1 MFYRLEAYSYALFIQ
16 SEVSNKCLQSYNIVV
31 GAVSVTLELKSL
43 IKLATPVS
51 LAQLSL
57 VGMSATDVLIAGR
70 ASTLDLAGMNLGVNT
85 WNMIILFFMG
95 IGFATQPLVAKRFGA
110 LDDRGVKHQ
119 LHQSI
124 WMCLSL
130 GVVAMLVVWA
140 AAWGFKFV
148 NFEPE
153 MSRIARD
160 FLFAISLCAIPM
172 SLMPAVRG
180 TLEGMSMTRVVFLV
194 NFSAFLINI
203 PLDYV
208 LVNGLYGLP
217 KFGGVGCAWATV
229 ILMWAAFLISLWVLK
244 SHHGI
249 KQKKLFSDF
258 EKPNTKT
265 IRATF
270 KLGLPIGMS
279 IVIELAMFSGAGIMI
294 AKFGVIE
301 AGAHAVAIIVASLSF
316 MLYTGLGQGVT
327 IRASQLLGA
336 SLPDQAWSTVKIGT
350 LFNLA
355 VSVIFCLAYLVF
367 TEPLIRLFTS
377 DPQVIELAVVLLY
390 FGAAFQIVDCLQ
402 VAMVCALRAY
412 HDTAS
417 PPKYQLLA
425 FWGFGLPIGIGLSF
439 YGWWPGLEGA
449 KGMWFAMVVSL
460 SLVGLLL
467 LRRLAQHMR
476 EFNAQQQV

>member
-1 MFYRLEAYSYALFIQ
+1 MPVYS
-16 SEVSNKCLQSYNIVV
+16 
-31 GAVSVTLELKSL
+31 ELKSL
-43 IKLATPVS
+43 VKLAAPVS

-70 ASTLDLAGMNLGVNT
+70 ASTLDLAGMNLGVNI
-85 WNMIILFFMG
+85 WHMIILFFMG

-110 LDDRGVKHQ
+110 KDEAGVKHQ

-124 WMCLSL
+124 WMCFAL
-130 GVVAMLVVWA
+130 GIVAMLVVWA
-140 AAWGFKFV
+140 VAWGFQFI
-148 NFEPE
+148 NFEAR
-153 MSRIARD
+153 MLLIARD

-180 TLEGMSMTRVVFLV
+180 TLEGMSLTRVVFLV
-194 NFSAFLINI
+194 NFAAFLINI

-208 LVNGLYGLP
+208 LVNGLYGFP
-217 KFGGVGCAWATV
+217 KLGGVGCAWATV
-229 ILMWAAFLISLWVLK
+229 VLMWGAFLISIWILK
-244 SHHGI
+244 SHA
-249 KQKKLFSDF
+249 KLKHKALFADF
-258 EKPNTKT
+258 EKPNRDT
-265 IRATF
+265 ISRTF
-270 KLGLPIGMS
+270 RLGLPIGVS

-294 AKFGVIE
+294 AKFGVIQ
-301 AGAHAVAIIVASLSF
+301 AGAHAVAIVVASLSF

-336 SLPDQAWSTVKIGT
+336 GLPDQAWFAVKVGT

-355 VSVIFCLAYLVF
+355 ISVVICIAYLVY

-377 DPQVIELAVVLLY
+377 DPEVIRVAVVLLY
-390 FGAAFQIVDCLQ
+390 FGAAFQIADCLQ

-412 HDTAS
+412 HDTSS

-425 FWGFGLPIGIGLSF
+425 FWGFGLPIGVGLSF

-460 SLVGLLL
+460 SIVGLLL

-476 EFNAQQQV
+476 EFNAQVSLGLKSD

>member
-1 MFYRLEAYSYALFIQ
+1 
-16 SEVSNKCLQSYNIVV
+16 
-31 GAVSVTLELKSL
+31 VSVYLELKSL
-43 IKLATPVS
+43 VKLAVPVS

-70 ASTLDLAGMNLGVNT
+70 ASTLDLAGMSLGVNT

-110 LDDRGVKHQ
+110 KDELGVKHQ

-124 WMCLSL
+124 WLCLVL
-130 GVVAMLVVWA
+130 GVIATVVVWA
-140 AAWGFKFV
+140 AAWGFNFLG
-148 NFEPE
+148 FEPE
-153 MSRIARD
+153 MSVIARN

-180 TLEGMSMTRVVFLV
+180 TLEGMSLTRVVFLI
-194 NFSAFLINI
+194 NFAAFLINI

-208 LVNGLYGLP
+208 LVNGLYGMP
-217 KFGGVGCAWATV
+217 KLGGVGCAWATV
-229 ILMWAAFLISLWVLK
+229 ILMWCAFLTSVWVLK
-244 SHHGI
+244 SHANL
-249 KQKKLFSDF
+249 KNKALFSGF
-258 EKPNTKT
+258 ERPNRQT
-265 IRATF
+265 IRNTF
-270 KLGLPIGMS
+270 KLGLPIGVS

-294 AKFGVIE
+294 AKFGVIQ
-301 AGAHAVAIIVASLSF
+301 AGAHAVAIVVASLSF

-336 SLPDQAWSTVKIGT
+336 ALPGQAWNAIKIGT

-355 VSVIFCLAYLVF
+355 ISVVFCIAFVVF
-367 TEPLIRLFTS
+367 NEPLIRLFTS
-377 DPQVIELAVVLLY
+377 DPEVIPVAVVLLY
-390 FGAAFQIVDCLQ
+390 FGAAFQIADCLQ

-412 HDTAS
+412 HDTSS

-425 FWGFGLPIGIGLSF
+425 FWGFGLPIGVGLSF

-449 KGMWFAMVVSL
+449 KGMWFAMVISL

-476 EFNAQQQV
+476 EFNAQSELQTTL

>member
-1 MFYRLEAYSYALFIQ
+1 
-16 SEVSNKCLQSYNIVV
+16 
-31 GAVSVTLELKSL
+31 
-43 IKLATPVS
+43 
-51 LAQLSL
+51 
-57 VGMSATDVLIAGR
+57 MSATDVLIAGR
-70 ASTLDLAGMNLGVNT
+70 ASTLDLAGMSLGVNT

-110 LDDRGVKHQ
+110 KDELGVKHQ

-124 WMCLSL
+124 WLCLVL
-130 GVVAMLVVWA
+130 GVIATVVVWA
-140 AAWGFKFV
+140 AAWGFNFLG
-148 NFEPE
+148 FEPE
-153 MSRIARD
+153 MSVIARN

-180 TLEGMSMTRVVFLV
+180 TLEGMSLTRVVFLI
-194 NFSAFLINI
+194 NFAAFLINI

-208 LVNGLYGLP
+208 LVNGLYGMP
-217 KFGGVGCAWATV
+217 KLGGVGCAWATV
-229 ILMWAAFLISLWVLK
+229 ILMWCAFLTSVWVLK
-244 SHHGI
+244 SHANL
-249 KQKKLFSDF
+249 KNKALFSGF
-258 EKPNTKT
+258 ERPNRQT
-265 IRATF
+265 IRNTF
-270 KLGLPIGMS
+270 KLGLPIGVS

-294 AKFGVIE
+294 AKFGVIQ
-301 AGAHAVAIIVASLSF
+301 AGAHAVAIVVASLSF

-336 SLPDQAWSTVKIGT
+336 ALPGQAWNAIKIGT

-355 VSVIFCLAYLVF
+355 ISVVFCIAFVVF
-367 TEPLIRLFTS
+367 NEPLIRLFTS
-377 DPQVIELAVVLLY
+377 DPEVIPVAVVLLY
-390 FGAAFQIVDCLQ
+390 FGAAFQIADCLQ

-412 HDTAS
+412 HDTSS

-425 FWGFGLPIGIGLSF
+425 FWGFGLPIGVGLSF

-449 KGMWFAMVVSL
+449 KGMWFAMVISL

-476 EFNAQQQV
+476 EFNAQSELQTTL

>member
-1 MFYRLEAYSYALFIQ
+1 MIAVPVYS
-16 SEVSNKCLQSYNIVV
+16 
-31 GAVSVTLELKSL
+31 ELKSL
-43 IKLATPVS
+43 IKLAVPVS

-70 ASTLDLAGMNLGVNT
+70 ASTLDLAGMNLGVNI

-110 LDDRGVKHQ
+110 KDEAGVKHQ

-124 WMCLSL
+124 WMCLVI
-130 GVVAMLVVWA
+130 GIIAMLVVWA
-140 AAWGFKFV
+140 AAWGFQFID
-148 NFEPE
+148 FEAQ
-153 MSRIARD
+153 MAFIARD

-180 TLEGMSMTRVVFLV
+180 TLEGMSLTRVVFLI
-194 NFSAFLINI
+194 NFAAFLINI

-208 LVNGLYGLP
+208 LVNGLYGFP
-217 KFGGVGCAWATV
+217 KLGGVGCAWATV
-229 ILMWAAFLISLWVLK
+229 TLMWGAFLINLWVLK
-244 SHHGI
+244 SHA
-249 KQKKLFSDF
+249 KLKHKALFADF
-258 EKPNTKT
+258 EKPDMDTIKT
-265 IRATF
+265 TF
-270 KLGLPIGMS
+270 KLGLPIGVS

-301 AGAHAVAIIVASLSF
+301 AGAHAVAIVVASLSF

-336 SLPDQAWSTVKIGT
+336 GLPDHAWNAVKIGT

-355 VSVIFCLAYLVF
+355 ISAVICVAYLIF
-367 TEPLIRLFTS
+367 TEPLIRLFTN
-377 DPQVIELAVVLLY
+377 DPEVIRVAVVLLY
-390 FGAAFQIVDCLQ
+390 FGAAFQIADCLQ

-412 HDTAS
+412 HDTSS
-417 PPKYQLLA
+417 PPKYQLVA
-425 FWGFGLPIGIGLSF
+425 FWGFGLPIGVGLSF

-460 SLVGLLL
+460 SIVGLLL

-476 EFNAQQQV
+476 EFNAQGELEITL

>member
-1 MFYRLEAYSYALFIQ
+1 M
-16 SEVSNKCLQSYNIVV
+16 
-31 GAVSVTLELKSL
+31 
-43 IKLATPVS
+43 S

-70 ASTLDLAGMNLGVNT
+70 ASTLDLAGMSLGVNT

-95 IGFATQPLVAKRFGA
+95 IGFATQPLVAKRFGGKDE
-110 LDDRGVKHQ
+110 LGVKHQ
-119 LHQSI
+119 LNQAI
-124 WMCLSL
+124 WMCLAL
-130 GVVAMLVVWA
+130 GLIATVVVWL
-140 AAWGFKFV
+140 AAWGFMFLD
-148 NFEPE
+148 FEPE
-153 MSRIARD
+153 MAIIARN

-180 TLEGMSMTRVVFLV
+180 TLEGMSLTRVVFFI
-194 NFSAFLINI
+194 NFAAFLINI

-208 LVNGLYGLP
+208 LVNGLYGFP
-217 KFGGVGCAWATV
+217 KLGGVGCAWATV
-229 ILMWAAFLISLWVLK
+229 VLMWGAFLISIWVLK
-244 SHHGI
+244 SHANLKHRE
-249 KQKKLFSDF
+249 LFSDF
-258 EKPNTKT
+258 EKPQIQT
-265 IRATF
+265 IKNTF
-270 KLGLPIGMS
+270 KLGLPIGVS

-301 AGAHAVAIIVASLSF
+301 AGAHAVAIVVASLSF

-336 SLPDQAWSTVKIGT
+336 SLPTQAWNAIKIGT

-355 VSVIFCLAYLVF
+355 ISVVFCIAFVVF

-377 DPQVIELAVVLLY
+377 DPEVIPVAVVLLY
-390 FGAAFQIVDCLQ
+390 FGAAFQIADCLQ

-412 HDTAS
+412 HDTSS

-425 FWGFGLPIGIGLSF
+425 FWVFGLPIGVGLSF

-476 EFNAQQQV
+476 EFNAQSDVSATLEC